1 MRLQEINI
9 REWSNHLKEKFLS
22 RSADK
27 SNRSSSRWRG
37 VLVLLPAALLGLF
50 CAFLLNVFLDGV
62 LVGRLFSAKED
73 LALAIGKRTPS
84 VLNRMAQQKN
94 GLLEDQPNAFGVTER
109 NPALNARAGN
119 SSDAALSSMMLVGTI
134 PNIAA
139 WVRIGDETSFILKG
153 QLFRGYTLELIDSG
167 RILIS
172 KDGNNNPLYL
182 SLSGAAPLPEP
193 VPTQIDDPANGK
205 SANAI
210 QPAVPGGSEGVISR
224 ELINQLMTN
233 PYNEM
238 GKIRMVPD
246 ESGAGMKILRVAP
259 DSLLGQLGMKEGDTL
274 SGFNGI
280 SIVNMANLSNA
291 IGSLMGGS
299 RMDLQLKR
307 NSEDVMLPYAVR

>member
-1 MRLQEINI
+1 MRLQDLNI
-9 REWSNHLKEKFLS
+9 PEWGNRLKDKVLS
-22 RSADK
+22 GSADK
-27 SNRSSSRWRG
+27 SGVPRSPRFWG
-37 VLVLLPAALLGLF
+37 VMALLPAALLGLF
-50 CAFLLNVFLDGV
+50 CAFLLNLFLDGF
-62 LVGRLFSAKED
+62 LVGRMFPAKEA
-73 LALAIGKRTPS
+73 LALAVAKRTPS

-94 GLLEDQPNAFGVTER
+94 GILADQPNAFGVTER
-109 NPALNARAGN
+109 DPALNVNAGN
-119 SSDAALSSMMLVGTI
+119 NDATLSSMMLAGTL
-134 PNIAA
+134 PNVAA
-139 WVRIGDETSFILKG
+139 WIRIGEETTLVLKG
-153 QLFRGYTLELIDSG
+153 QLFRGYRLELVDSG

-182 SLSGAAPLPEP
+182 FLSGVAALPETP
-193 VPTQIDDPANGK
+193 PGPNNG
-205 SANAI
+205 SAGTPNVSQI
-210 QPAVPGGSEGVISR
+210 QPATPGGSEGVISR

-280 SIVNMANLSNA
+280 SIVNMGNLSNA
-291 IGSLMGGS
+291 IGSLMGGN

-307 NSEDVMLPYAVR
+307 NSEDVVLPYAVR

>member
-9 REWSNHLKEKFLS
+9 REWGDHLKEKFFS

-27 SNRSSSRWRG
+27 PSLSSPRWRG
-37 VLVLLPAALLGLF
+37 VLALLPAALLGFF
-50 CAFLLNVFLDGV
+50 CAFLMSLFFDGFLV
-62 LVGRLFSAKED
+62 ERLFSAKED
-73 LALAIGKRTPS
+73 LALAVGKRTPS
-84 VLNRMAQQKN
+84 VLNRMAQQKS
-94 GLLEDQPNAFGVTER
+94 GLLADQPNAFGVTER
-109 NPALNARAGN
+109 NPALNSNAGN
-119 SSDAALSSMMLVGTI
+119 SDAALSSMMLVGTI

-139 WVRIGDETSFILKG
+139 WIRVGEETSFILKG
-153 QLFRGYTLELIDSG
+153 QLIRGYTLELVDSG

-182 SLSGAAPLPEP
+182 SLSGAAPLPES
-193 VPTQIDDPANGK
+193 VPTPIGDPANGK
-205 SANAI
+205 SAGAI
-210 QPAVPGGSEGVISR
+210 QQAVPGGSEGVISR

-233 PYNEM
+233 PYSEM

-246 ESGAGMKILRVAP
+246 ESGSGMKILRVAP

-274 SGFNGI
+274 RGFNGI

-291 IGSLMGGS
+291 IGSLMGGN

>member
-50 CAFLLNVFLDGV
+50 FAFLLNVFLDGV

-119 SSDAALSSMMLVGTI
+119 SDAALSSMMLVGTI

-182 SLSGAAPLPEP
+182 SLSGAAPLPES
-193 VPTQIDDPANGK
+193 VPTPIGDPANGK
-205 SANAI
+205 NANAI
-210 QPAVPGGSEGVISR
+210 QQAVPGGSEGVISR

>member
-193 VPTQIDDPANGK
+193 VPTQIG
-205 SANAI
+205 
-210 QPAVPGGSEGVISR
+210 
-224 ELINQLMTN
+224 
-233 PYNEM
+233 
-238 GKIRMVPD
+238 
-246 ESGAGMKILRVAP
+246 
-259 DSLLGQLGMKEGDTL
+259 
-274 SGFNGI
+274 
-280 SIVNMANLSNA
+280 
-291 IGSLMGGS
+291 
-299 RMDLQLKR
+299 
-307 NSEDVMLPYAVR
+307 